1 MSTAS
6 ALPSDGPL
14 RGPVAAYWSF
24 GFDMPDELGSGFVT
38 GQLLLRGD
46 GVLLRRYSKFVSAPG
61 GELTDPHAGVGR
73 PLI

>member
-1 MSTAS
+1 
-6 ALPSDGPL
+6 
-14 RGPVAAYWSF
+14 
-24 GFDMPDELGSGFVT
+24 MPDELGGGFVT

-61 GELTDPHAGVGR
+61 DELTDPHAGVGR